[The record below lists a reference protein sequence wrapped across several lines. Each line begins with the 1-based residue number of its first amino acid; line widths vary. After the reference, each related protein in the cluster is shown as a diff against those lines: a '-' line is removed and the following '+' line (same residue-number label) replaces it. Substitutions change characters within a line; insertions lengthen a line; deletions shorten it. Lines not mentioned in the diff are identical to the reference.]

1 MHCHLL
7 VPGFG
12 WPQGEAN
19 EVCHPLAPDALET
32 LISRG
37 RRSSAP
43 AFGTERWLL
52 ERFGVLR
59 QRDWPA
65 APFSL
70 IAEGGTPGS
79 DTWICA
85 DPVHLRIERDRLML
99 ADSTLFRIARDEAE
113 GLARSINSHFG
124 DSLIVYPMQPQ
135 RWYARLPAC
144 PDMETTPL
152 SLVRGG
158 AIEARLARG
167 PEAMR
172 WQAFANELQMLLH
185 DHPVNL
191 ARESRGE
198 LPVNSVWLWGAGR
211 LPPRPARPPARA
223 PARPL
228 ARPFQHVAASDPLAR
243 GLAQASGA
251 QARELAANAQAWLAQ
266 ECGAAGGAGHAR
278 IGLIVLDSL
287 AAPLQY
293 GQADA
298 WREALSQ
305 LELNWFVPLLAAL
318 KRGTIGMLTVLLL
331 GLEQALQVEVT
342 HSDLRRFWR
351 RRQPLAGWL
360 ARAT

>member
-12 WPQGEAN
+12 PPRGEASELCN
-19 EVCHPLAPDALET
+19 ALAPDALET

-37 RRSSAP
+37 RRSCAP

-52 ERFGVLR
+52 ERFGVPR

-79 DTWICA
+79 DAWICA

-113 GLARSINSHFG
+113 GLGGSINSHFG
-124 DSLIVYPMQPQ
+124 DSLMVYPMQPQ

-158 AIEARLARG
+158 AIETRLAHG

-191 ARESRGE
+191 AREARGE
-198 LPVNSVWLWGAGR
+198 LPVNSLWLWGAGQ
-211 LPPRPARPPARA
+211 LPQ
-223 PARPL
+223 L
-228 ARPFQHVAASDPLAR
+228 SARPFQYVAASDPLAR

-251 QARELAANAQAWLAQ
+251 QARELAMNAQAWLAQ
-266 ECGAAGGAGHAR
+266 AHNAG
-278 IGLIVLDSL
+278 IGLIVVDAL
-287 AAPLQY
+287 AAPSQY
-293 GQADA
+293 GQAEA
-298 WREALSQ
+298 WREALSRM
-305 LELNWFVPLLAAL
+305 ELDWFAPFLAAL
-318 KRGTIGMLTVLLL
+318 KQGSLGMLTLHLL
-331 GLEQALQVEVT
+331 GRERALHVEVT
-342 HSDLRRFWR
+342 RSDLRRFWR
-351 RRQPLAGWL
+351 RRQALAGWL
-360 ARAT
+360 A

>member
-1 MHCHLL
+1 
-7 VPGFG
+7 P
-12 WPQGEAN
+12 E
-19 EVCHPLAPDALET
+19 ALET
-32 LISRG
+32 LITRG
-37 RRSSAP
+37 GRSSAP
-43 AFGTERWLL
+43 AFGTELRLL
-52 ERFGVLR
+52 QRFGVPR

-79 DTWICA
+79 ELWICA
-85 DPVHLRIERDRLML
+85 DPVHLRIERNRMML

-113 GLARSINSHFG
+113 GLAGSINSHFG
-124 DSLIVYPMQPQ
+124 DSLVVYPMQPQ
-135 RWYARLPAC
+135 RWYAGLAAC

-158 AIEARLARG
+158 AIEARFARG

-191 ARESRGE
+191 AREARGE

-211 LPPRPARPPARA
+211 LPPLPARPSARRSTRTSA
-223 PARPL
+223 Q
-228 ARPFQHVAASDPLAR
+228 PFQHVAASDPLAR

-251 QARELAANAQAWLAQ
+251 QARDLAANAQAWLA
-266 ECGAAGGAGHAR
+266 EAGGIAA

-287 AAPLQY
+287 AAPSDY
-293 GQADA
+293 GQAEA

-318 KRGTIGMLTVLLL
+318 KQGTIGMLTVHLL
-331 GLEQALQVEVT
+331 GLDHALQVEVT

-351 RRQPLAGWL
+351 RPRPLAGWL

>member
-1 MHCHLL
+1 MHCHVL

-12 WPQGEAN
+12 WPQGEAS
-19 EVCHPLAPDALET
+19 EVCRPLAPYALET

-37 RRSSAP
+37 RRSRAP
-43 AFGTERWLL
+43 AVGTERWLL
-52 ERFGVLR
+52 DRFGVPR

-70 IAEGGTPGS
+70 IAEGGAPGS
-79 DTWICA
+79 DMWICA
-85 DPVHLRIERDRLML
+85 DPVHLRIERGRLML

-113 GLARSINSHFG
+113 GLAGSINSHFG
-124 DSLIVYPMQPQ
+124 ESLIVYPMQAH

-152 SLVRGG
+152 SRVRGG
-158 AIEARLARG
+158 AIEARLAQG
-167 PEAMR
+167 PEARR

-191 ARESRGE
+191 AREARGE

-211 LPPRPARPPARA
+211 LPLEPAQPS
-223 PARPL
+223 
-228 ARPFQHVAASDPLAR
+228 ARPFQDVAASDPLAR

-251 QARELAANAQAWLAQ
+251 QARELAANAQAWLA
-266 ECGAAGGAGHAR
+266 EADSPDHAR
-278 IGLIVLDSL
+278 IALIVLDSL
-287 AAPLQY
+287 AAPSQY
-293 GQADA
+293 SKADA

-318 KRGTIGMLTVLLL
+318 KQGAIGMLTVHLL
-331 GLEQALQVEVT
+331 GLEQALRVEVA

-360 ARAT
+360 A

>member
-12 WPQGEAN
+12 WPHGEASELCN
-19 EVCHPLAPDALET
+19 ALAPDALET

-52 ERFGVLR
+52 ERFGVPR

-70 IAEGGTPGS
+70 VAEGGTPGS

-85 DPVHLRIERDRLML
+85 DPVHLRIERNRLML

-113 GLARSINSHFG
+113 GLAGSINSHFG
-124 DSLIVYPMQPQ
+124 DSLVVYPMQPQ

-158 AIEARLARG
+158 AIEARLACG

-191 ARESRGE
+191 AREARGE

-211 LPPRPARPPARA
+211 LPPLPAGPSARPS
-223 PARPL
+223 

-251 QARELAANAQAWLAQ
+251 QAQELAANAQAWLA
-266 ECGAAGGAGHAR
+266 EVGSPGHTR

-293 GQADA
+293 GQADV

-318 KRGTIGMLTVLLL
+318 KKNSIGMLTVHLL
-331 GLEQALQVEVT
+331 GLEQALHVEVT
-342 HSDLRRFWR
+342 RSDLRRFWR